1 MDLQIKHFLVKISA
15 FCSLFLLITI
25 ITFFFYTLIISQNK
39 SIFKIDKSCNILI
52 LGDSHTECALNDSLI
67 SFAVNI
73 SSSADAYFY
82 SYLKLKKFVEN
93 NPQINTIILGFG
105 YHDLGFSLEEWI
117 YGDKFI
123 LEKFPKYFCFMNV
136 TEILQVIKFKPRL
149 APGLVPEIY
158 RAAFKL
164 TIKSI
169 LGNNYKQVG
178 FGSYLDLL
186 YNKLK
191 EDIQRLKKEKNRDE
205 IKFNYSPTQ
214 VKYLL
219 LISDFCKKHNI
230 RLILLSTPIYK
241 NLKENY
247 KNIKEYYYIF
257 YKKYLSNNTLLD
269 FSNENLSDSSF
280 ADCEHLNYLGARDF
294 SKFVNNKIAV
304 ILKNKKG
311 NS

>member
-1 MDLQIKHFLVKISA
+1 MDLQIKHFLFRTSA
-15 FCSLFLLITI
+15 FCSMFLIITI
-25 ITFFFYTLIISQNK
+25 ITFLFYRLIISQNK

-52 LGDSHTECALNDSLI
+52 LGDSHTECALNDSLF
-67 SFAVNI
+67 SSAVNI

-82 SYLKLKKFVEN
+82 SYLKMKKFIEN

-105 YHDLGFSLEEWI
+105 YHDLGFSLEEWT

-123 LEKFPKYFCFMNV
+123 LEKIPKYFFLMNGK
-136 TEILQVIKFKPRL
+136 EILQVFKFNPRL
-149 APGLVPEIY
+149 APGLIPEIY
-158 RAAFKL
+158 RSAFKL

-178 FGSYLDLL
+178 FGSYLNLL
-186 YNKLK
+186 YNKLE
-191 EDIQRLKKEKNRDE
+191 EDIQRLKKEKNRDV

-241 NLKENY
+241 NLRQNY

-269 FSNENLSDSSF
+269 FSNLNLSDSSY
-280 ADCEHLNYLGARDF
+280 ADCEHLNYFGARDF
-294 SKFVNNKIAV
+294 SKFVNNKIAFM
-304 ILKNKKG
+304 LKNQK
-311 NS
+311 